1 MTRAKL
7 ESLLGRSLTP
17 NEVTNLT
24 LYLDIAT
31 DSLEDML
38 CMSLTTE
45 TSTREFGA
53 REGYSTL
60 FTGAF
65 TDVSEVTVD
74 ESVID
79 ESQYKFRQWNKSNAE
94 WFNSIVF
101 NYPQSGTVKVTADWG
116 FGDCMPND
124 LQLLLAR
131 SFDQISKSN
140 TSQGSIQ
147 SKQVE
152 DFRITYKND
161 VTQRDQF
168 LMDNGLIIQKY
179 SLCNIGNVQHGSVC
193 GGWGIW

>member
-1 MTRAKL
+1 MTQAKL

-45 TSTREFGA
+45 TSTREFEA

-79 ESQYKFRQWNKSNAE
+79 ESE

-152 DFRITYKND
+152 DFRITYRND

-193 GGWGIW
+193 GGRGIW

>member
-1 MTRAKL
+1 MTQAKL

-45 TSTREFGA
+45 TSTREFEA

-116 FGDCMPND
+116 FGDCMPM
-124 LQLLLAR
+124 
-131 SFDQISKSN
+131 I
-140 TSQGSIQ
+140 
-147 SKQVE
+147 
-152 DFRITYKND
+152 
-161 VTQRDQF
+161 
-168 LMDNGLIIQKY
+168 Y
-179 SLCNIGNVQHGSVC
+179 SYY
-193 GGWGIW
+193 

>member
-45 TSTREFGA
+45 TSTREFEA

-74 ESVID
+74 
-79 ESQYKFRQWNKSNAE
+79 A
-94 WFNSIVF
+94 
-101 NYPQSGTVKVTADWG
+101 
-116 FGDCMPND
+116 
-124 LQLLLAR
+124 
-131 SFDQISKSN
+131 
-140 TSQGSIQ
+140 
-147 SKQVE
+147 
-152 DFRITYKND
+152 
-161 VTQRDQF
+161 
-168 LMDNGLIIQKY
+168 Y
-179 SLCNIGNVQHGSVC
+179 SETFSR
-193 GGWGIW
+193 

>member
-1 MTRAKL
+1 MTQAKL

-45 TSTREFGA
+45 TSTREFEA

-152 DFRITYKND
+152 DFRITYRND

-179 SLCNIGNVQHGSVC
+179 SLCNIGNIQHGSVC
-193 GGWGIW
+193 GGRSIW

>member
-1 MTRAKL
+1 MTQAKL

-45 TSTREFGA
+45 TSTREFEA

-101 NYPQSGTVKVTADWG
+101 SYPQSGTVKVTADWG

-124 LQLLLAR
+124 LQILLAR

-193 GGWGIW
+193 GGWSIW